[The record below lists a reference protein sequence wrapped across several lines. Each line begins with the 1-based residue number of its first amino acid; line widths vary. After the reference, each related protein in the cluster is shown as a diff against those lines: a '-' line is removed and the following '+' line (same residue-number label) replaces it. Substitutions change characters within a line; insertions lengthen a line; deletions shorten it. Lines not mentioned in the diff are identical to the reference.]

1 MIIRVAHKWRVP
13 PAWLILFFYAVATAG
28 SVRAQTPAAPTLDPL
43 GRDNP
48 RSAVTGF
55 LQTSHDQNYVQ
66 AVEYL
71 DLRGLSST
79 NRGTRGPELAKQL
92 EVILNSAPDFNV
104 LRVSRNPEGDP
115 SDTSDPKR
123 EHVVNIAQGAG
134 TVTLDLEKVKL
145 QKGAGPVWLFSSD
158 TVAAI
163 PELTPSAAPP
173 AIVHFLPSFLVHDT
187 VLETPLWKW
196 LAFILAVML
205 LISLG
210 RLFDRLLRYGVR
222 IFGKRFTGREGT
234 PIAEIA
240 ISPARLILTLAVLQ
254 IALQFIAVSAIARL
268 YIGRALQL
276 VVIWVIAQFLIRL
289 VELLLAHVENV
300 LNARQQYASR
310 SMLHLARRAA
320 IATIVVL
327 AILVLLSNWGYNT
340 TTVVASLGVGG
351 IAVALAAQQT
361 IANVFGGVSII
372 GDQPVRIGDYG
383 KFGDLIG
390 TVEDIGMRSTR
401 IRTPARTIVSLPNS
415 SFAGLNIENYTLR
428 DKMLFDTALA
438 IKRGTTHEQVGQL
451 TEALQ
456 QKLESNKSVEAGKS
470 TIRVTGLTSSAI
482 NVEVFCYVRTT
493 DWDQF
498 YSVQGELFLAINEVL
513 KSKNIELA

>member
-1 MIIRVAHKWRVP
+1 
-13 PAWLILFFYAVATAG
+13 LYALATAS
-28 SVRAQTPAAPTLDPL
+28 SVHAQTPAAATPDPL
-43 GRDNP
+43 GRGNP

-55 LQTSHDQNYVQ
+55 LQTCHDQNYAQ
-66 AVEYL
+66 AAEYL
-71 DLRGLSST
+71 DLRRLFSAS
-79 NRGTRGPELAKQL
+79 RATRGPELAKQL
-92 EVILNSAPDFNV
+92 EAILNSAPDFNV
-104 LRVSRNPEGDP
+104 LHLTRHPEGDP

-123 EHVVNIAQGAG
+123 EHVVNLTQRAG
-134 TVTLDLEKVKL
+134 TVTLDLEKVTL
-145 QKGAGPVWLFSSD
+145 QKGAAPIWLFSSD
-158 TVAAI
+158 AVAAI
-163 PELTPSAAPP
+163 SELTPSAAPP
-173 AIVHFLPSFLVHDT
+173 AIAHFLPSFLVHDT
-187 VLETPLWKW
+187 ALETPLWKW

-205 LISLG
+205 LISFG
-210 RLFDRLLRYGVR
+210 RLFDHLLRYGVR
-222 IFGKRFTGREGT
+222 TFSKRFTGRERT

-240 ISPARLILTLAVLQ
+240 INPARLILTLAVLR

-300 LNARQQYASR
+300 LDSRQQYASR

-320 IATIVVL
+320 AATIVVL
-327 AILVLLSNWGYNT
+327 AILVLLGNWGYNT
-340 TTVVASLGVGG
+340 TTFVAGLGVGG

-401 IRTPARTIVSLPNS
+401 IRTPARTIVSVPNS

-428 DKMLFDTALA
+428 DKMPFDTTLA
-438 IKRGTTHEQVGQL
+438 IKRGTTQEQVALL
-451 TEALQ
+451 TEALK
-456 QKLESNKSVEAGKS
+456 QKLESNKSVRPANPP
-470 TIRVTGLTSSAI
+470 SALPDSHP
-482 NVEVFCYVRTT
+482 RP
-493 DWDQF
+493 
-498 YSVQGELFLAINEVL
+498 SM
-513 KSKNIELA
+513 

>member
-1 MIIRVAHKWRVP
+1 
-13 PAWLILFFYAVATAG
+13 LYALATAG
-28 SVRAQTPAAPTLDPL
+28 SVHAQTQAAPTLDPL
-43 GRDNP
+43 GRENP

-55 LQTSHDQNYVQ
+55 LQTSHDQNYVK
-66 AVEYL
+66 AAGYL
-71 DLRGLSST
+71 DLRRLSST
-79 NRGTRGPELAKQL
+79 SRATRGPELARQL
-92 EVILNSAPDFNV
+92 EAILNSAPDFNV
-104 LRVSRNPEGDP
+104 LRLTRNPEGDP

-134 TVTLDLEKVKL
+134 TVTLDLEKVTL
-145 QKGAGPVWLFSSD
+145 QKGAASVWLFSSD

-173 AIVHFLPSFLVHDT
+173 GIAHFLPGFLVHDA

-210 RLFDRLLRYGVR
+210 KLFDHLLRYGVR
-222 IFGKRFTGREGT
+222 TFSKGFTGRERT
-234 PIAEIA
+234 PIVEIA
-240 ISPARLILTLAVLQ
+240 ISPVRLVLTLAVLR
-254 IALQFIAVSAIARL
+254 IAVQFIAVSAIARL

-289 VELLLAHVENV
+289 VELLLSHLENV
-300 LNARQQYASR
+300 LDARQQYASR

-320 IATIVVL
+320 VATIVVL
-327 AILVLLSNWGYNT
+327 AILILLSNWGYNT
-340 TTVVASLGVGG
+340 TTIVAGLGVGG

-401 IRTPARTIVSLPNS
+401 IRTPARTVVSIPNS

-428 DKMLFDTALA
+428 DKMPFDTTLA
-438 IKRGTTHEQVGQL
+438 IKGGTAQEQVGQL
-451 TEALQ
+451 TEALKV
-456 QKLESNKSVEAGKS
+456 KLESNNSVEAGKS

-498 YSVQGELFLAINEVL
+498 YSVQGVLFLAINEVL
-513 KSKNIELA
+513 KSTKIELA